1 VEDRSRRFGHTRVN
15 VYSRVRMRD
24 ELWSV
29 GGSDSGPRGLRRT
42 GGSGSAAFIQSQRA
56 PSFVSRRIGGYLAAP
71 SFAWGVAPRL
81 DLGVNYLHVRHHGI
95 IPCQRMKE
103 PPLSRPDHV
112 RAHFPLT
119 DRHYLTSLP
128 TTCHD
133 QP

>member
-1 VEDRSRRFGHTRVN
+1 VDLEGCGEPEVPEARLSYSHSVRRPLCR
-15 VYSRVRMRD
+15 
-24 ELWSV
+24 
-29 GGSDSGPRGLRRT
+29 GGSEDIWRRRLLRGVWLR
-42 GGSGSAAFIQSQRA
+42 GWIWAS
-56 PSFVSRRIGGYLAAP
+56 
-71 SFAWGVAPRL
+71 
-81 DLGVNYLHVRHHGI
+81 NYLHVRHHGI